1 VGEHEKAALYLLG
14 VGAALAVGK
23 LLASDEVLSLRLV
36 VGRALVGAIMSLPA
50 GLILLT
56 VPDIHPLALV
66 ALGAGIGIAGEQAL
80 EKWLCAKMGVNK

>member
-1 VGEHEKAALYLLG
+1 MGEHEKAALYLLG

-23 LLASDEVLSLRLV
+23 LLASNEPLTWRLV
-36 VGRALVGAIMSLPA
+36 IGRALVGAIMSLPA

-66 ALGAGIGIAGEQAL
+66 AVGAGIGIIGEQAL
-80 EKWLCAKMGVNK
+80 EGWLCDKLGVKR